1 MAIGN
6 ACNSLGRCDKLTA
19 KEIKYINK
27 EISRLKAK
35 VIRLENETTNT
46 SVKLSDMPGSDGSSD
61 KIGNIVAQIADIQRE
76 IQRLEILRNSA
87 LNRLSRD
94 IFEENCL
101 FMRLSLRYSWA
112 KIAVQVGGNNTAD
125 GIRMMCERHSW

>member
-1 MAIGN
+1 M
-6 ACNSLGRCDKLTA
+6 TA
-19 KEIKYINK
+19 KEIKRINK
-27 EISRLKAK
+27 EISRLRAK
-35 VIRLENETTNT
+35 VVRLESEAVNT
-46 SVKLSDMPGSDGSSD
+46 APNLSDTPVAGGVTD
-61 KIGNIVAQIADIQRE
+61 KIGNAVVEIADIQRE
-76 IQRLEILRNSA
+76 IQNLEILRNSA

-101 FMRLSLRYSWA
+101 FMRLSLHYSWT

>member
-1 MAIGN
+1 M
-6 ACNSLGRCDKLTA
+6 TA
-19 KEIKYINK
+19 KEIKHINK

-35 VIRLENETTNT
+35 VIRLENEATNT

-61 KIGNIVAQIADIQRE
+61 KIGNTVAQIADIQRE
-76 IQRLEILRNSA
+76 IQNLEILRNSA

-101 FMRLSLRYSWA
+101 FMHFCLKYSWT
-112 KIAVQVGGNNTAD
+112 KIAVITGGINSPDN
-125 GIRMMCERHSW
+125 IRIRCSNYKW